1 MMTEN
6 PQETGHDLSA
16 MEYFILALVGKL
28 ELNSLYAFKEEAGLE
43 PGGIRPAMSRLEKC
57 GFLTRTEPK
66 ERRRR
71 DLALTLTGFEVLNSS
86 WTNSTR
92 LHSDSESVIR
102 SAFVAWLQ
110 GGPAAAADY
119 LHYVGESRRES
130 AKQKMNDANYLER
143 SKPSPLSSYAWMRA
157 SHEANRRKADSEA
170 FLSMSR
176 SIRERFTQSVDQE
189 SSNNQ

>member
-1 MMTEN
+1 MNEN
-6 PQETGHDLSA
+6 PQETRHDLSA
-16 MEYFILALVGKL
+16 MEYFILALVGRM
-28 ELNSLYAFKEEAGLE
+28 ELTSLYAFKEEAGLE
-43 PGGIRPAMSRLEKC
+43 PGGIRPALNRLEK
-57 GFLTRTEPK
+57 GGLLTRTEPR

-71 DLALTLTGFEVLNSS
+71 DMALTPSGYEVLNGS
-86 WTNSTR
+86 WTKCVR
-92 LHSDSESVIR
+92 HHAEAESVIR
-102 SAFVAWLQ
+102 SAFVALVQ

-119 LHYVGESRRES
+119 LLHVGESHRDS
-130 AKQKMNDANYLER
+130 AEQKMNDVKYLER

-157 SHEANRRKADSEA
+157 SHEAHRRKADSEA